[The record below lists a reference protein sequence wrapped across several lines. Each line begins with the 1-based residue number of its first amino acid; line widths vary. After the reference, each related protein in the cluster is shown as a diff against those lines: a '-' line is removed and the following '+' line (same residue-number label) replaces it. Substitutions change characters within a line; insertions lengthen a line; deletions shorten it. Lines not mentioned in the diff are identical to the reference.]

1 MPQVSRHHGGDV
13 YLMPDGR
20 QGTAAAPRAG
30 ENAALVAE
38 RLSEGAD
45 SQARCFPV
53 GGHADSL
60 ARDHTPCKADT
71 SDEMESVAGEFDAAS
86 CAAEASMPAVETQNE
101 AVGAVGAADAPVVA
115 VGEVSNEAKVV
126 SEECSELPVH
136 NVGAAASAKDGV
148 GGNASSDV
156 IADSAGTVNTPGV
169 IACAGENA
177 ALAAERPSEGADS
190 EARLDLQV
198 RKAVG
203 LPLAELVADSDSA
216 TLVAQQEAS
225 QLRIVPTPRTGSCLF
240 AGKVISGLDPTDL
253 CSWINAPR
261 HANGVAMDR
270 ARAQYE
276 REVCVNAAIPYIQC
290 LEGSPGKAARA
301 EEIRREH
308 VPEDDEY
315 SAIFQSMERTYHVY
329 FFMGGELYR
338 SVYNPGQSVV
348 RVLYVATHSQGDVTS
363 NKGHFEGL
371 VLCGNSQG
379 TTVQIKAAL
388 EDGDVITDSIS
399 ATTEMQLSMVKV
411 LFCNRHGLDA
421 QEVAFALEGVTLPE
435 DATVQLL
442 RWPATIA
449 IEAVPSRP
457 PVLSR
462 PLPRT
467 PDGRWLS
474 SRLDEVE
481 MSRRVKALERR
492 VVALER
498 RARCD
503 SGAQVRGACKLNAFQ
518 LWCRDERKT
527 DCYEELKVTA
537 RRELGEGNRQK
548 RVLHAISKKLG
559 KKWSRLGEDAKRPY
573 YDAAA
578 AQGSAPK
585 RARRE

>member
-1 MPQVSRHHGGDV
+1 MEANACDLRRPPSFFTLPQVSRHHGGDV

-20 QGTAAAPRAG
+20 QGTAAAPHAG

-45 SQARCFPV
+45 SEARLDLQAR
-53 GGHADSL
+53 
-60 ARDHTPCKADT
+60 KADT

-203 LPLAELVADSDSA
+203 LPLAELVADSESA

-240 AGKVISGLDPTDL
+240 AGKVISGLNPTAL
-253 CSWINAPR
+253 CSWISAPR

-388 EDGDVITDSIS
+388 DDGDVINDSIS

-421 QEVAFALEGVTLPE
+421 QEVAFALGVTVPD

-442 RWPATIA
+442 RWPSTIA

-467 PDGRWLS
+467 PDRRW
-474 SRLDEVE
+474 VE
-481 MSRRVKALERR
+481 MSRHVKALERR

-537 RRELGEGNRQK
+537 WRELGEGNRQK